1 MSALNGGLPALE
13 SPPLIETIL
22 GVQFTPIVGF
32 TSGHF
37 GWYWREFLG
46 PDWVKTA
53 EVPPLVDQFESFGE
67 RAWKLPIAKL
77 KLMDSMPADR
87 LQIINSE
94 DDHVIQIQNTRFL
107 YNWRK
112 RGSTYPRFK
121 ILFPEFTSSLDG
133 FRAFLQTARLND
145 IIPNQWEVTYVNH
158 VPRGELWS
166 SLDDWQRIF
175 PDLSPR
181 FSGSSQE
188 TRLESVSGEWHFEI
202 MPERGRLHVSVQH
215 AKLGDGKQEV
225 LVVQLTARGPIDP
238 DRSEWD
244 LVSGLHLGHGV
255 LVRTFFNA
263 CSDAALAHWGV
274 RKP

>member
-1 MSALNGGLPALE
+1 MVVCQHWNPRHSSRQYSAFS
-13 SPPLIETIL
+13 SP
-22 GVQFTPIVGF
+22 PIVGF

-133 FRAFLQTARLND
+133 FR
-145 IIPNQWEVTYVNH
+145 
-158 VPRGELWS
+158 
-166 SLDDWQRIF
+166 
-175 PDLSPR
+175 LSP
-181 FSGSSQE
+181 
-188 TRLESVSGEWHFEI
+188 
-202 MPERGRLHVSVQH
+202 
-215 AKLGDGKQEV
+215 D
-225 LVVQLTARGPIDP
+225 
-238 DRSEWD
+238 
-244 LVSGLHLGHGV
+244 
-255 LVRTFFNA
+255 
-263 CSDAALAHWGV
+263 C
-274 RKP
+274 